1 MSAKYKVGDR
11 VRLKMEK
18 EYILSPLSLETI
30 KELPNKVVTV
40 ERVLSPGEI
49 ALLVGRV
56 KSDYYYNFKEI
67 FWAWAEEFIECT
79 EKEYLRKEA
88 EEEEEEY
95 RNRQVV
101 SRYELMDFED

>member
-11 VRLKMEK
+11 VRLKMEE

-88 EEEEEEY
+88 EKEHLS
-95 RNRQVV
+95 RSVV
-101 SRYELMDFED
+101 TRYELMDFED